1 MTNLPLASIEGFL
14 AARRI
19 ALIGVSRDAKA
30 YSREL
35 LTALQAHGHEVL
47 PVHPGMTL
55 VEGIICHP
63 DVKVIRPVPERAI
76 ILLSRERTA
85 QAIDECVEAG
95 VAQVWLRRAVRDASV
110 AQAMDRGM
118 AQGMTFIVGLCPF
131 LFLPKAAFPH
141 RLHGSVLK
149 LVGAYPR

>member
-1 MTNLPLASIEGFL
+1 MTTLPLASIEAFL
-14 AARRI
+14 AAHRI
-19 ALIGVSRDAKA
+19 AVIGVSKDPKS

-35 LTALQAHGHEVL
+35 FTALQAHGHEVL
-47 PVHPGMTL
+47 PVHPQMAQ
-55 VEGIICHP
+55 VEGTPCHSS
-63 DVKVIRPVPERAI
+63 VKAIQPAPERAI

-85 QAIDECVEAG
+85 QAIDECAEAG
-95 VAQVWLRRAVRDASV
+95 VAQVWVRRTVRDASV

-141 RLHGSVLK
+141 RLHGSLLK
-149 LVGAYPR
+149 LVGAFPR

>member
-1 MTNLPLASIEGFL
+1 MPTLPLASIESFQEV
-14 AARRI
+14 RRI
-19 ALIGVSRDAKA
+19 ALIGVSRDAKS

-35 LTALQAHGHEVL
+35 FTALQAHGYEVF
-47 PVHPGMTL
+47 PVHPQMTQ
-55 VEGIICHP
+55 VEGVPCHP
-63 DVKVIRPVPERAI
+63 DVKAIQPAPERAI

-85 QAIDECVEAG
+85 QAIDGCAEAG
-95 VAQVWLRRAVRDASV
+95 VAQVWLRRTVRDASV

-118 AQGMTFIVGLCPF
+118 TRGMTFIVGLCPF